1 MSDKREVRLIDANA
15 LFNAFESVGWF
26 DNADRELAEDLILSA
41 HTIDAVPVVHSYWED
56 KEMQPNGVVC
66 KWICSAC
73 GKNSLKDSSYCP
85 HCGAKMDGG
94 KDDENA

>member
-41 HTIDAVPVVHSYWED
+41 HTIDAVPVVTHTGKTKKCNRTALFANGLLCMRKEQFKRQRILPELRRED
-56 KEMQPNGVVC
+56 GRRKRR
-66 KWICSAC
+66 
-73 GKNSLKDSSYCP
+73 
-85 HCGAKMDGG
+85 
-94 KDDENA
+94 